1 VLSAMPLPRFV
12 VLDLSSSPTID
23 LQSAHTLAGMAR
35 ELAAKGIPVHA
46 AETHASVRDMLRKVG
61 ADAALGGV
69 NRFRSVADAV
79 EEFEAG
85 VRP

>member
-1 VLSAMPLPRFV
+1 
-12 VLDLSSSPTID
+12 
-23 LQSAHTLAGMAR
+23 
-35 ELAAKGIPVHA
+35 VHA

-85 VRP
+85 IRP